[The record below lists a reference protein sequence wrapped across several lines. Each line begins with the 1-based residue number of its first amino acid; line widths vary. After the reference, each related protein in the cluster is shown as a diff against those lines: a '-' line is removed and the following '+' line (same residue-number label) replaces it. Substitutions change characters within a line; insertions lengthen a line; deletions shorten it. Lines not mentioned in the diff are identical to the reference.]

1 MQIDARTLAGA
12 VRSDGI
18 GGTNFLRAIAI
29 LIVIV
34 HHQTET
40 QFNSVTLFAGLGVK
54 IFFVLSGFLITDLLL
69 SEMDQTKT
77 IDVLGFYRR
86 RLARLMPI
94 FYLYLPIAIAIQF
107 IHHREVPWGAVLA
120 SMFYVVNYYQAFTGA
135 QTNIVSHCWS
145 LAVQEQFYVLWPLA
159 MLAIRRNSLNLKQV
173 LTLAIVVVW
182 IWRWLL
188 LATGAAGP
196 EYLYRALE
204 TRADDLLVGC
214 LTAVLVRSDEW
225 CGKLAA
231 LISAPLTLPI
241 IVAILVASNYAA
253 TDNTVIHF
261 GVTAVVQPPAI
272 AALILW
278 VIAASGEGGYLGR
291 IVNQPLLAHIGR
303 ISYGMYIFQ
312 GLLGYTAAR
321 LVHSYTGSLWLGVL
335 AATIVIVSVA
345 SFLSRVYE
353 TPMRRWLAGSS
364 RRPRRVATREQ
375 LQPSVN

>member
-1 MQIDARTLAGA
+1 MQIDSRALADA

-34 HHQTET
+34 NHQTEG
-40 QFNSVTLFAGLGVK
+40 QFSGVTMFAGLGVK

-69 SEMDQTKT
+69 SEMDSTRT
-77 IDVLGFYRR
+77 IDVVGFYRR

-94 FYLYLPIAIAIQF
+94 FYLYLPIAIAIQLL
-107 IHHREVPWGAVLA
+107 HHREIPWGAVLA

-135 QTNIVSHCWS
+135 ETNIVSHCWS

-159 MLAIRRNSLNLKQV
+159 MLAIKRNTLNLKQV
-173 LTLAIVVVW
+173 LTLAILAVW
-182 IWRWLL
+182 VWRWIL

-214 LTAVLVRSDEW
+214 LTAVLVRSDTW
-225 CGKLAA
+225 CSKLAA
-231 LISAPLTLPI
+231 LISAPLTIPVVLTVL
-241 IVAILVASNYAA
+241 IVSNFAA
-253 TDNTVIHF
+253 TDNTVMHF

-272 AALILW
+272 AVLVLW
-278 VIAASGEGGYLGR
+278 VIAASGQGGYLGR

-312 GLLGYTAAR
+312 GMLGYTAAR
-321 LVHSYTGSLWLGVL
+321 LVHGYTGSLWLGVL
-335 AATIVIVSVA
+335 AAIAVIVIVA
-345 SFLSRVYE
+345 SFLARVYE
-353 TPMRRWLAGSS
+353 TPMRRWLAGAS
-364 RRPRRVATREQ
+364 RRPRRVVTREQ
-375 LQPSVN
+375 LQPSGN